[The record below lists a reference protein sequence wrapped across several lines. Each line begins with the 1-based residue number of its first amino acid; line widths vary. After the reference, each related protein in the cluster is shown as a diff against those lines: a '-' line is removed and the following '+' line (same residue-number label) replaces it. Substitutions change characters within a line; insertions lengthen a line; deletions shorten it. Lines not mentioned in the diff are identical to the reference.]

1 MNKLLAA
8 LLALASGVASAQALQ
23 ARDIDGNGSVDAY
36 YDVAQNLTWL
46 ADANY
51 YATLGNPVGHNAL
64 GQAMLPGQMTYTA
77 ALSFVD
83 SLNVYG
89 VDDWRLPAR
98 LLPHGGNDPIFCDA
112 TSCNPRMSSPSEL
125 SFLAGILAGTS
136 GPFSNVQAGQYMTL
150 ADDGGSSYRPVME
163 LRNMY
168 TNARQ
173 YTDEL
178 SIAYGFVW
186 AVRSGDVGQVG
197 GSVAP
202 VPEPSTYA
210 LSLAGL
216 LLTATWCRRK
226 RHTLRR

>member
-1 MNKLLAA
+1 MRKLLAA

-51 YATLGNPVGHNAL
+51 YATLGNPVGRNVF
-64 GQAMLPGQMTYTA
+64 GQPMLPGQMTYTA

-98 LLPHGGNDPIFCDA
+98 LLPHGGDNPIFCNA

-125 SFLAGILAGTS
+125 SFLAGTLAGTS
-136 GPFSNVQAGQYMTL
+136 GPFSNLQNGQYMTL
-150 ADDGGSSYRPVME
+150 ADNGGTSFAPVME

-168 TNARQ
+168 TNTRQ

-178 SIAYGFVW
+178 SNVYGFVW
-186 AVRSGDVGQVG
+186 AVRTGDVGLV
-197 GSVAP
+197 GSVAA

-226 RHTLRR
+226 RQTLRR